1 MSLPPSDPHD
11 PRQGEIFSVD
21 LGVPRGSSPGYS
33 RPAVV
38 VQNDVFNYS
47 RIRTVVVCAL
57 TTNLRRAQAPGN
69 VLLSPGE
76 GNLSEQSVINVSQV
90 LTVDKED
97 LQEKIGSLGHE
108 RVREVIRGMKLL
120 LEPREPGS

>member
-1 MSLPPSDPHD
+1 M
-11 PRQGEIFSVD
+11 D